1 MSELEQHHRYSASG
15 AEGWMTCA
23 GKVAM
28 EEGIPDTFSPYADEG
43 SAAHF
48 LASECLLNKVDADT
62 YLDRTIVC
70 YTHEGRAYQAFVDTE
85 DGVPA
90 LPEGAQYSSEWVVDI
105 DMSAYVQKYVDR
117 IWQDSK
123 KSMLFVEQ
131 RVEFGEYIGDP
142 GAFGTAD
149 AILVSHNGKS
159 VKIRDLKYGF
169 KPVSAVNN
177 KQMMLYALGVLY
189 SFDYLI
195 APNLVEEIDIG
206 IVQPRTNS
214 PDEPWV
220 ITPAELF
227 AFAEEAKAAIVD
239 CEEAR
244 LALREIAEGDREAL
258 NAWAEKYLTPS
269 EKGCQWCKA
278 KGKCPALAMESVN
291 TMLVAPATADGLDDL
306 DASTDM
312 ESVMDTALQRIPE
325 LDFDTVVNLYKVKDK
340 IQIWIDAIN
349 DRMMHDMLLGFKTPH
364 FKLVKGREG
373 NRKWKSDTEVEAF
386 MKQTLKLKVD
396 EVYAKKVVTPAYAE
410 KVIAKKY
417 PKKWERLKEYITRS
431 EAKLAVAPMDD
442 KRESFDPH
450 GEKIALL
457 PDLTDLT
464 VDDLL

>member
-15 AEGWMTCA
+15 SEGWMTCA
-23 GKVAM
+23 GKIAM
-28 EEGIPDTFSPYADEG
+28 EEGIPDKYSPYADEG

-70 YTHEGRAYQAFVDTE
+70 YNQDSKAYQAFTNMELGLV
-85 DGVPA
+85 
-90 LPEGAQYSSEWVVDI
+90 LPEGATYSSEWVVDI

-123 KSMLFVEQ
+123 GGTLFVEQ

-149 AILVSHNGKS
+149 AIILSNDDKT

-169 KPVSAVNN
+169 KPVSAVDN

-195 APNLVEEIDIG
+195 DPEVVEFIDMAI
-206 IVQPRTNS
+206 IQPRTNS
-214 PDEPWV
+214 PDESWV
-220 ITPAELF
+220 IATVELF
-227 AFAEEAKAAIVD
+227 AFADEARAAIARAEEAYTRLND
-239 CEEAR
+239 HDWMGDNPGTMEE
-244 LALREIAEGDREAL
+244 
-258 NAWAEKYLTPS
+258 WAGMYLTPS

-278 KGKCPALAMESVN
+278 KGKCPALAKESVN
-291 TMLVAPATADGLDDL
+291 TMLVAPATTDGLDDL

-312 ESVMDTALQRIPE
+312 EAVMDTALQRIPE

-373 NRKWKSDTEVEAF
+373 NRKWKSDTEVEAA
-386 MKQTLKLKVD
+386 MRSMKLKVD
-396 EVYAKKVVTPAYAE
+396 EIYAKKVVSPAYAE

-417 PKKWERLKEYITRS
+417 PKKWEKLQEHVTRS
-431 EAKLAVAPMDD
+431 EAKLAVAPMND

-450 GEKIALL
+450 GEKLALL

>member
-1 MSELEQHHRYSASG
+1 
-15 AEGWMTCA
+15 MTCA

-28 EEGIPDTFSPYADEG
+28 EEGIPDTFSRYADEG

-62 YLDRTIVC
+62 YLGRTIVC
-70 YTHEGRAYQAFVDTE
+70 YSQDGKAYQAFVDIE
-85 DGVPA
+85 MGLVLPA
-90 LPEGAQYSSEWVVDI
+90 EAKYSSEWVVDVE
-105 DMSAYVQKYVDR
+105 MSAYVQRYVDH

-149 AILVSHNGKS
+149 AIILSNDGKT

-169 KPVSAVNN
+169 KPVSAVDN
-177 KQMMLYALGVLY
+177 KQMMLYALGVLH

-195 APNLVEEIDIG
+195 DPEVVEFIDMG
-206 IVQPRTNS
+206 IIQPRTNS
-214 PDEPWV
+214 PDAPWV

-227 AFAEEAKAAIVD
+227 AFAEEARAAIAN

-244 LALREIAEGDREAL
+244 LALREIVAGDSEAL
-258 NAWAEKYLTPS
+258 NAWAEKYLVPS

-312 ESVMDTALQRIPE
+312 EAVMDTALQHIPE

-373 NRKWKSDTEVEAF
+373 NRKWKSDTEVEAA
-386 MKQTLKLKVD
+386 MKSMKLKVD
-396 EVYAKKVVTPAYAE
+396 EIYTKKVVSPAYAE

-417 PKKWERLKEYITRS
+417 PKKWEKLQEHVTRS
-431 EAKLAVAPMDD
+431 EAKLAVAPMND

-450 GEKIALL
+450 GEKLALL